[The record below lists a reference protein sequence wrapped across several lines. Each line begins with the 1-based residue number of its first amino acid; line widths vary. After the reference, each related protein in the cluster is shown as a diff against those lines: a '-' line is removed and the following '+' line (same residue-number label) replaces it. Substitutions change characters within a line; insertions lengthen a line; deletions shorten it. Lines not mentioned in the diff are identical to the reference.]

1 MGSLHL
7 YYRNENLLG
16 IRDRRYKLLLTHHFQ
31 RPAGDSIIP
40 GKPDR
45 FVTDS
50 IPLSLF
56 DLWNDPGEQRNIA
69 EDLPE
74 KVKGLQ
80 QIMVGQ
86 HEKLM
91 LEKRPSGIYMGPEPP
106 IGQLWIG
113 NN

>member
-1 MGSLHL
+1 M
-7 YYRNENLLG
+7 
-16 IRDRRYKLLLTHHFQ
+16 T
-31 RPAGDSIIP
+31 
-40 GKPDR
+40 
-45 FVTDS
+45 
-50 IPLSLF
+50 PLSLF

-80 QIMVGQ
+80 QLMVDQ